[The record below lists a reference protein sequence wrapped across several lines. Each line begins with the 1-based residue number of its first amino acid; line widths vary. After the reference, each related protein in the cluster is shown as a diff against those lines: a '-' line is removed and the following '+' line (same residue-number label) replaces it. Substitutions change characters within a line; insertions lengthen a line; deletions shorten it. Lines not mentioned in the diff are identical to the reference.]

1 MVSYSL
7 PSKKWAAFFTHFAER
22 TPWCP
27 SMLPTSWYHFLLLHH
42 FVPLALLNLL
52 HLYPISS
59 SKIILQLSYSC
70 LLFLASPIT
79 KFAYICEYLYSVC
92 TWSHPV
98 TNLVLLAFFPYS
110 LFLLAL
116 FISVHLSH
124 LSASL
129 LAQRVRCEASQLA
142 SLPVSLLSQSNG
154 SELHLHPVQS
164 APSL

>member
-1 MVSYSL
+1 M
-7 PSKKWAAFFTHFAER
+7 SKYAPHILISFSSASSFCSTCFAE
-22 TPWCP
+22 
-27 SMLPTSWYHFLLLHH
+27 SFALISYFFFKNHSAIIIFLPAFPCFSHH
-42 FVPLALLNLL
+42 KICI
-52 HLYPISS
+52 HL
-59 SKIILQLSYSC
+59 
-70 LLFLASPIT
+70 
-79 KFAYICEYLYSVC
+79 YLYSVC